1 METAG
6 GGELVLVGSPFP
18 LECSWGRNCPKDPK
32 RNARTAELWDRPSQ
46 QAGRRIRGGRFLV
59 YEEGRVTEDQS
70 GRRWWRPKADVNGGA
85 VAEQFGRLKRG
96 PPGSHCRRINR
107 PSQSAASSNGRLDVI
122 SRCSPW
128 RSTGYRADRVAL
140 VHFHCLPWQCSRP
153 HWPVRMTKS
162 HPSPCQ
168 RAGVVLAARRVVKA
182 WAASLAF
189 SAARLPREEPSKA
202 PDYRIRLAPRHA
214 TSRPFL
220 CTVASRHRS
229 SATAHHT
236 PALPPHSRPG
246 SWLPNRAAS
255 TASFPDTGHWL
266 VIRCVTFRL
275 PASSQHHQSLHFCP
289 LFRFQ
294 HRTCQA
300 MRVGNCMLVS
310 VGL

>member
-1 METAG
+1 M
-6 GGELVLVGSPFP
+6 
-18 LECSWGRNCPKDPK
+18 
-32 RNARTAELWDRPSQ
+32 RTAELWDGPSQ
-46 QAGRRIRGGRFLV
+46 QTGGRIRGDRFLV

-70 GRRWWRPKADVNGGA
+70 GRRWWRSKADVNGGA

-162 HPSPCQ
+162 HHHASGLVLCWRHDASS
-168 RAGVVLAARRVVKA
+168 RASRRWLGSKPRF
-182 WAASLAF
+182 F
-189 SAARLPREEPSKA
+189 SRTVAERGASKA

-214 TSRPFL
+214 TSRPFH

-229 SATAHHT
+229 SATARHT
-236 PALPPHSRPG
+236 PTLPPHSRPG
-246 SWLPNRAAS
+246 S
-255 TASFPDTGHWL
+255 
-266 VIRCVTFRL
+266 
-275 PASSQHHQSLHFCP
+275 
-289 LFRFQ
+289 
-294 HRTCQA
+294 
-300 MRVGNCMLVS
+300 
-310 VGL
+310 